1 MPRKSRID
9 VPGALHHIICRGI
22 ERRKIFR
29 NSTDKDD
36 FINRLSLVLIETN
49 TPCYA
54 WALLS
59 NHLHL
64 LLRTGNAPM
73 ATIMRRVLTGYV
85 VSFNCRYRRNG
96 HLFQNRY
103 KSILCQED
111 GYLLELVRYIH
122 LNPLRAK
129 LVGSIRQLDAYAY
142 CGHSVLMGKRKAE
155 WQDANKVLG
164 LFNRKAHVARNRYR
178 DFVIKGVEL
187 GRRPDLIGG
196 GLIRS
201 AGGWQA
207 VKALGKNKIH
217 LKGDERILGD
227 SDFVLKVL
235 DEQNECMVQ
244 RYHVREQG
252 YDLEKIIERVSDLF
266 SLSKRDILDPSRQR
280 QRVMA
285 RSVLCYWAIRELGMS
300 GRELAHIL
308 EAIVPSVSRAV
319 SRGREQAQKGRIKMI
334 DN

>member
-1 MPRKSRID
+1 
-9 VPGALHHIICRGI
+9 
-22 ERRKIFR
+22 
-29 NSTDKDD
+29 
-36 FINRLSLVLIETN
+36 
-49 TPCYA
+49 
-54 WALLS
+54 
-59 NHLHL
+59 
-64 LLRTGNAPM
+64 M

-111 GYLLELVRYIH
+111 GYLSGIGALQSISTRCGL
-122 LNPLRAK
+122 K
-129 LVGSIRQLDAYAY
+129 LVGSEFGNWMPMHIR
-142 CGHSVLMGKRKAE
+142 GHSVLMGKKKAE
-155 WQDANKVLG
+155 WQKMANKVLG

-244 RYHVREQG
+244 R
-252 YDLEKIIERVSDLF
+252 IIMRG
-266 SLSKRDILDPSRQR
+266 SK
-280 QRVMA
+280 
-285 RSVLCYWAIRELGMS
+285 GMTLK
-300 GRELAHIL
+300 R
-308 EAIVPSVSRAV
+308 
-319 SRGREQAQKGRIKMI
+319 
-334 DN
+334 